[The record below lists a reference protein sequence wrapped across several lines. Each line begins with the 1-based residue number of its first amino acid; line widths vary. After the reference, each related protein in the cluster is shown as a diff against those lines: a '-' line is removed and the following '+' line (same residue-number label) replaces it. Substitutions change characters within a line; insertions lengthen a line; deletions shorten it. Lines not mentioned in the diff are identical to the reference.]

1 MDSLLVTLFSVLIA
15 EIGDRPQILA
25 AALALRFA
33 NDRKVIAALALAVAL
48 NCSISAA
55 AGSVIDQWV
64 SEDPVR
70 LFNGL
75 AYVLAGIG
83 MLMWRRRVEL
93 LEGWKTGPFLTAFL
107 GLFILQF
114 GDKGQF
120 IIAANAAMTP
130 NWIFTAI
137 GGWIGIMAAIV
148 PAIVMKERLAERL
161 PIPAIRNAGG
171 VLLLIW
177 GLVQAL
183 RAWHIM

>member
-1 MDSLLVTLFSVLIA
+1 MDSLLSTLFSLLIA

-33 NDRKVIAALALAVAL
+33 NDRVVILALALATAM
-48 NCSISAA
+48 NCIISAA
-55 AGSVIDQWV
+55 LGSVVDQYI

-75 AYVLAGIG
+75 AYVLAGSG

-93 LEGWKTGPFLTAFL
+93 LEGWKIAPFLTAFF

-130 NWIFTAI
+130 HWGFTAL

-148 PAIVMKERLAERL
+148 PAIILKERLAARL
-161 PIPAIRNAGG
+161 PLNRIRQVGG
-171 VLLLIW
+171 VLLLLW
-177 GLVQAL
+177 GVLQAL
-183 RAWHIM
+183 RAWRFI

>member
-25 AALALRFA
+25 AALALRFG
-33 NDRKVIAALALAVAL
+33 NDRTVIAALALAAGL
-48 NCSISAA
+48 NCAISAV
-55 AGSVIDQWV
+55 AGSVIDEWI
-64 SEDPVR
+64 SEDPLR

-75 AYVLAGIG
+75 AYFLAGLG
-83 MLMWRRRVEL
+83 MLLWRRRVEL
-93 LEGWKTGPFLTAFL
+93 LERWETGPFLTAFL

-130 NWIFTAI
+130 HWIFTAI

-148 PAIVMKERLAERL
+148 PAIIYKEKLAERI
-161 PIPAIRNAGG
+161 PIPAIRRAGG
-171 VLLLIW
+171 VLLLLW
-177 GLVQAL
+177 GMIQAL
-183 RAWHIM
+183 RAWRIL